1 MTAPEPDFAR
11 PPEDARTAAQNI
23 VAALGLPDLCEV
35 PPEPIRP
42 LPLID
47 LYRLSRDTTVLYS
60 VGRVDASGRVKSIDI
75 VRALGWQAGDKLE
88 VVTALGGIVIL
99 ASPDGLFSVPHKP
112 RIVIPAAAR
121 RLHDIGPGDHVL
133 LAAAPE
139 FGIVIIHTR
148 QAMNEMLARYHS
160 AFTPPDRHAHE

>member
-1 MTAPEPDFAR
+1 MTAPGSHAAPL
-11 PPEDARTAAQNI
+11 PEDGRTAAQNI
-23 VAALGLPDLCEV
+23 VAALGLPELSEASS
-35 PPEPIRP
+35 EPFRP
-42 LPLID
+42 LPLLD
-47 LYRLSRDTTVLYS
+47 LHRLSRDTTVLYD
-60 VGRVDASGRVKSIDI
+60 VGRVDASGRVTNTDL

-160 AFTPPDRHAHE
+160 TFTPPDRHAHE

>member
-1 MTAPEPDFAR
+1 VTAPEPNPAQR
-11 PPEDARTAAQNI
+11 PEDDRTAAQNI
-23 VAALGLPDLCEV
+23 VAAPGLPPLPED
-35 PPEPIRP
+35 PSEPIRP

-47 LYRLSRDTTVLYS
+47 LRRLSRDTTVLYG
-60 VGRVDASGRVKSIDI
+60 VGRVDASGRVKSTDI
-75 VRALGWQAGDKLE
+75 VRALGWQAGDKVE

-112 RIVIPAAAR
+112 RLVIPAAAR
-121 RLHDIGPGDHVL
+121 RQHDIGPGDHVL

-139 FGIVIIHTR
+139 YGVVIVHTR

-160 AFTPPDRHAHE
+160 TFTPPDRQADE

>member
-1 MTAPEPDFAR
+1 
-11 PPEDARTAAQNI
+11 
-23 VAALGLPDLCEV
+23 VAALGLPDLSETQS
-35 PPEPIRP
+35 EPFRP
-42 LPLID
+42 LPLLD
-47 LYRLSRDTTVLYS
+47 LHRLSRDTTVLYD
-60 VGRVDASGRVKSIDI
+60 VGRVDASGRVTNTNL
-75 VRALGWQAGDKLE
+75 VRSLGWQAGDKLE

-148 QAMNEMLARYHS
+148 QTMNEMLARYHS
-160 AFTPPDRHAHE
+160 TFASSDRHADE